1 MTVAAPSP
9 QALVLLPNHAM
20 RARRCLV
27 PVAAIWAWDVA
38 LGAAMAWPAAAM
50 VRSAYG
56 THPRG
61 DAVLWD
67 PGSLPLLDLLVR
79 NLPSSGALIAHA
91 AVVTLFAIVVGLVP
105 AAALLFCLG
114 FATSDKKPPHLRSAM
129 RAGAGAFPPF
139 ALLLVITLVFQ
150 GSIVAATATAASLAE
165 EGFSPKYGEITADV
179 IALLLL
185 AVGLLAAALAGIV
198 QDAARAAVVRF
209 GVGAGL
215 ALRAAFKTVARH
227 PLRLFWSWAWRAFAA
242 LVPMA
247 FGALLAGR
255 VGARGGAALVAL
267 FVIHQLVV
275 AVRVALR
282 ASWLA
287 RTMRAVDRGR

>member
-1 MTVAAPSP
+1 MIAATPAP
-9 QALVLLPNHAM
+9 DTLVLLPNHAM

-27 PVAAIWAWDVA
+27 PVAAIWAWDLA
-38 LGAAMAWPAAAM
+38 LGAAMAWPVAAI

-56 THPRG
+56 THPRA

-67 PGSLPLLDLLVR
+67 PGALPLLDLIVR
-79 NLPSSGALIAHA
+79 SLHSSGALIAHA
-91 AVVTLFAIVVGLVP
+91 AVVMIFALVVGLVP

-114 FATSDKKPPHLRSAM
+114 FATSDKKPPRFRNAM

-139 ALLLVITLVFQ
+139 ALLLVITLVLQ

-165 EGFSPKYGEITADV
+165 EGFAPKYGEITADV
-179 IALLLL
+179 LALLLL
-185 AVGLLAAALAGIV
+185 AVGLLAAAFAGIV

-209 GVGAGL
+209 GLGAGL
-215 ALRAAFKTVARH
+215 ALRAALKTVGRH
-227 PLRLFWSWAWRAFAA
+227 PLRLCWSWAWRALAA

-255 VGARGGAALVAL
+255 VGARGGAALLAL
-267 FVIHQLVV
+267 FVIHQLVI

-287 RTMRAVDRGR
+287 SAMRAVDRG